1 VAFFDDRIEV
11 ENPGILPPG
20 ITVEDMKQGVSKIRN
35 PVIARVFRELRL
47 IEQWGSGVPR
57 IFRETKESGF
67 PEPSIMELG
76 LRVRF
81 VFPLAKKI
89 AVEERPHSQAGS
101 PTQSPTQSTDPVI
114 RLLRALAE
122 GPLSSG
128 ELRKQLNLKH
138 RPTFRENYLHPALEK
153 GYIEMTIPEKPSS
166 RLQKYRLTE
175 KGRQAL
181 REGEAE

>member
-1 VAFFDDRIEV
+1 
-11 ENPGILPPG
+11 
-20 ITVEDMKQGVSKIRN
+20 
-35 PVIARVFRELRL
+35 
-47 IEQWGSGVPR
+47 
-57 IFRETKESGF
+57 
-67 PEPSIMELG
+67 
-76 LRVRF
+76 
-81 VFPLAKKI
+81 PLAKKI
-89 AVEERPHSQAGS
+89 AVGDRADSQTRS
-101 PTQSPTQSTDPVI
+101 PTQSATQSTDPVI

-175 KGRQAL
+175 KGRQVL

>member
-1 VAFFDDRIEV
+1 M
-11 ENPGILPPG
+11 NS
-20 ITVEDMKQGVSKIRN
+20 VS
-35 PVIARVFRELRL
+35 
-47 IEQWGSGVPR
+47 
-57 IFRETKESGF
+57 TSGF
-67 PEPSIMELG
+67 PEPFITELG

-89 AVEERPHSQAGS
+89 AVEDRPELQTGS
-101 PTQSPTQSTDPVI
+101 PTQSSTQSTDPVI
-114 RLLRALAE
+114 RLLRALVD

-128 ELRKQLNLKH
+128 ELRKRLNLKH

-175 KGRQAL
+175 KGKQAL